1 MASNLPYT
9 KLIVRSVSLGVLAL
23 MKFMKT
29 VALGFSLFIFL
40 VIFFV
45 PGSALGQSSSSEARQ
60 TNSTE
65 ANQNTQAVTDAKP
78 NTQNDEH
85 RHRYHVR
92 LGTIGVGGA
101 YSRFSG
107 PFFYN
112 PFWYGF
118 YPYRLGYSPFF
129 YDPFFYS
136 PFYAPG
142 YFGGFAYGESKG
154 EVKLSGA
161 PKTAEVYLDG
171 AYAGTADKLKSIW
184 LDPGAYD
191 LSVSTPGGSPF
202 HQRIY
207 VLSGKSLKIAAKLPQ
222 QETKQ
227 KTTEEKQ

>member
-1 MASNLPYT
+1 M
-9 KLIVRSVSLGVLAL
+9 KLLRIVAVVLGVC
-23 MKFMKT
+23 
-29 VALGFSLFIFL
+29 L
-40 VIFFV
+40 V
-45 PGSALGQSSSSEARQ
+45 GSAYGQANPSGGTQTGNNHAQISETQIPDKTPAPNEQ
-60 TNSTE
+60 N
-65 ANQNTQAVTDAKP
+65 NQAATDTKSD
-78 NTQNDEH
+78 TQNDEH
-85 RHRYHVR
+85 HHRYHVR
-92 LGTIGVGGA
+92 LGTIGVGAG

-118 YPYRLGYSPFF
+118 YPYRFDYSPFF

-142 YFGGFAYGESKG
+142 YFGGFAYGENKG

-171 AYAGTADKLKSIW
+171 AYAGKADKLKSMW

-191 LSVSTPGGSPF
+191 LSVGAPGSAAF

-207 VLSGKSLKIAAKLPQ
+207 VLSGKSLKIAAKLAP
-222 QETKQ
+222 QETKE

>member
-1 MASNLPYT
+1 MKFLRTVA
-9 KLIVRSVSLGVLAL
+9 VVLGVAL
-23 MKFMKT
+23 
-29 VALGFSLFIFL
+29 V
-40 VIFFV
+40 
-45 PGSALGQSSSSEARQ
+45 GSTYGQANPSVGTQTGNNQAQTSE
-60 TNSTE
+60 
-65 ANQNTQAVTDAKP
+65 TQAPDKTPAPNAQNNQAATDTKSD
-78 NTQNDEH
+78 TRNDEH
-85 RHRYHVR
+85 HHRYHVR
-92 LGTIGVGGA
+92 LGTIGVGAG

-118 YPYRLGYSPFF
+118 YPYRVGYSSFF

-142 YFGGFAYGESKG
+142 YLGGFAYGENKG

-161 PKTAEVYLDG
+161 LKTAEVYLDG
-171 AYAGTADKLKSIW
+171 AYAGKADKLKSMW

-191 LSVSTPGGSPF
+191 LSVGAPGSAAF

-207 VLSGKSLKIAAKLPQ
+207 VLSGKSLKIAAKLAP